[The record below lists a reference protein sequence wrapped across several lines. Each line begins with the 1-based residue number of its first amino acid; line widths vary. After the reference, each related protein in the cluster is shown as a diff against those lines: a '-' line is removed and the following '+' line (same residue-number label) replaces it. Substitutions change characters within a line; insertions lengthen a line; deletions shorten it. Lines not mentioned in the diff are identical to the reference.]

1 MSLRTSDRCHW
12 CGNLPVR
19 LMQYYVYILSNSHK
33 NVIYTG
39 ITNNLIKRVFEHKN
53 HLDKGS
59 FTSRYNVDNLVY
71 YECTSNVES
80 AIEREKQI
88 KGWNR
93 KHKNK
98 LIESKNPN
106 WDDLY
111 ESIL

>member
-1 MSLRTSDRCHW
+1 
-12 CGNLPVR
+12 
-19 LMQYYVYILSNSHK
+19 MQYYVYILSNDH
-33 NVIYTG
+33 NTVLYTG
-39 ITNNLIKRVFEHKN
+39 VTNDLLRRVYEHKN

-59 FTSRYNVDNLVY
+59 FTAQYNIEKLVY
-71 YECTSNVES
+71 FEVTSDVNA

-93 KHKNK
+93 KRKNK

-111 ESIL
+111 HAILN

>member
-1 MSLRTSDRCHW
+1 MRR
-12 CGNLPVR
+12 
-19 LMQYYVYILSNSHK
+19 VY
-33 NVIYTG
+33 
-39 ITNNLIKRVFEHKN
+39 EHKN

-59 FTSRYNVDNLVY
+59 FTAQYNIEKLVY
-71 YECTSNVES
+71 FEVTSNVKA

-93 KHKNK
+93 KRKNK

-111 ESIL
+111 HAILN

>member
-1 MSLRTSDRCHW
+1 
-12 CGNLPVR
+12 
-19 LMQYYVYILSNSHK
+19 MQYYVYILTNEH
-33 NVIYTG
+33 NTVLYTG
-39 ITNNLIKRVFEHKN
+39 ITNDLMRRVYEHKN

-59 FTSRYNVDNLVY
+59 FTAQYNIEKLVY
-71 YECTSNVES
+71 FEVTSNVKA

-93 KHKNK
+93 KRKNK

-111 ESIL
+111 HVILN

>member
-1 MSLRTSDRCHW
+1 MT
-12 CGNLPVR
+12 
-19 LMQYYVYILSNSHK
+19 YYVYMMTNANRNLL
-33 NVIYTG
+33 YTG
-39 ITNNLIKRVFEHKN
+39 ITNDLVRRVYEHKH

-59 FTSRYNVDNLVY
+59 YTNRYNIEYLVY
-71 YECTSNVES
+71 YESTSDVKA

-93 KHKNK
+93 KRKDK
-98 LIESKNPN
+98 LVIGKNPN